1 MISEQPSHLIV
12 IPRYMNNLAHRG
24 RIAADPMPS
33 GLHWEPW
40 TKTNS
45 VKLGVQREEMG
56 ARCRGICE
64 QGGEAGAGRREGEAT
79 GVPQEPSYSG
89 GILL

>member
-12 IPRYMNNLAHRG
+12 TPRYVNNLAHRVW
-24 RIAADPMPS
+24 IAADPMPS

-45 VKLGVQREEMG
+45 VKPGVPREEVG
-56 ARCRGICE
+56 ARCEGICE